1 MFPLWTA
8 AASFV
13 PSLED
18 VIARHSLLLALEVQ
32 ETPEFKEIQI
42 FPQTVAASL
51 VPSLEDVMSLH
62 SATLALEVQE
72 TPEFEEIQIPL
83 GLVAASLVPSLEE
96 VMPLQSC
103 EEPRSYQLSPE
114 SVDVQMNPVL
124 TVAASL
130 VPSLEE
136 AMLVHSLVLNDV
148 CSTQFAPESVEV
160 QMCPPL
166 TVAASLVPS
175 SEDAIPHHGSPYSTP
190 RPLVPATAPI
200 RLCSVKFNLYEEVSA
215 QSNPPGPQSATRGSA
230 RIASQGSPSLSCPL
244 AARRGSSGNDDQGVL
259 GGGGA

>member
-83 GLVAASLVPSLEE
+83 GL
-96 VMPLQSC
+96 
-103 EEPRSYQLSPE
+103 
-114 SVDVQMNPVL
+114 
-124 TVAASL
+124 VAASL

-215 QSNPPGPQSATRGSA
+215 QSNPPGPQSATTTPAEVLSA
-230 RIASQGSPSLSCPL
+230 EAVVVPTGHAVHVPAVAASAPF
-244 AARRGSSGNDDQGVL
+244 AET
-259 GGGGA
+259 